1 MSVSRIGNSTV
12 KRKSDGM
19 TSSGHRNGNTPTSQA
34 EVNTSKVAEKA
45 EREALVL
52 WRQPIRTLNYFIR
65 ELFLDLYIYGI
76 K

>member
-1 MSVSRIGNSTV
+1 
-12 KRKSDGM
+12 M
-19 TSSGHRNGNTPTSQA
+19 TSSGHRNGNSLTSQA
-34 EVNTSKVAEKA
+34 EVHTPRVAEKA

-52 WRQPIRTLNYFIR
+52 WRQPIKTLNYFIR

>member
-1 MSVSRIGNSTV
+1 M
-12 KRKSDGM
+12 
-19 TSSGHRNGNTPTSQA
+19 
-34 EVNTSKVAEKA
+34 AEKA

-52 WRQPIRTLNYFIR
+52 WRQPIKTLNYFIR